1 MKGGNYM
8 VKRLI
13 LFLALAVFLTGMTG
27 IHSEAATGRNEVAFG
42 DQSWDSIQFLH
53 RAMGFIL
60 KHGYEME
67 PVYNFSESMPSL
79 IGLERGDNHIIL
91 EVWVEARQE
100 WWDSARQAGKVQDF
114 GKVFP
119 NAPSGLYVP
128 SYLVK
133 GDPARGIEPLAPDL
147 VSVFDLPRYQHLF
160 PEPEDKTRGRVY
172 NAVSGWAA
180 NERYIRKFEGY
191 LVEGKPLKD
200 FFNLF
205 DPGSQTAL
213 NAAIRGA
220 HDRGLPI
227 VAYYWE
233 PTPLLGELDMILL
246 KEPDYNEK
254 VFKETFLCQNPA
266 FSVEKAANTQWLNKH
281 PEVVPLLENFHLSL
295 EKTNEIL
302 AWMEAN
308 DNDPQKAA
316 IWFLKNNPDLWRSW
330 IDDADVKASVEKAL
344 EKEIL

>member
-1 MKGGNYM
+1 M
-8 VKRLI
+8 VKRFISLMI
-13 LFLALAVFLTGMTG
+13 LTVFLMGMIG
-27 IHSEAATGRNEVAFG
+27 IRTEAAVGRNEVAFG

-53 RAMGFIL
+53 RVMGFIL
-60 KHGYEME
+60 KHGYDME

-79 IGLERGDNHIIL
+79 IGLERGDNQIIL

-100 WWDSARQAGKVQDF
+100 WWDNARKAGKVEGF

-133 GDPARGIEPLAPDL
+133 GDPERNIEPLAPDL

-160 PEPEDKTRGRVY
+160 IDPEDTSRGRVY

-180 NERYIRKFEGY
+180 SERYIKKFEGY
-191 LVEGKPLKD
+191 MVDGKPLKD

-213 NAAIRGA
+213 STAIRGA
-220 HDRGLPI
+220 HDRGKPI

-246 KEPDYNEK
+246 KEPDYDEK

-266 FSVEKAANTQWLNKH
+266 FSVEKAANAEWVKNNPKVWT
-281 PEVVPLLENFHLSL
+281 LLENYHMSL
-295 EKTNEIL
+295 EKTNEVL
-302 AWMEAN
+302 AWMETN
-308 DNDPQKAA
+308 GNDPGKAA
-316 IWFLKNNPDLWRSW
+316 VWFLKNNSSLWRSW
-330 IDDADVKASVEKAL
+330 IEDPEVIASVEKAL
-344 EKEIL
+344 EKEKIQD

>member
-1 MKGGNYM
+1 M
-8 VKRLI
+8 KRLLCTLI
-13 LFLALAVFLTGMTG
+13 TAALVLVAMGGF
-27 IHSEAATGRNEVAFG
+27 AAASPLEKETVFG

-53 RAMGFIL
+53 RVMGYIL
-60 KHGYEME
+60 QHGYGMN
-67 PVYNFSESMPSL
+67 PVYSFSESMPSL

-100 WWDSARQAGKVQDF
+100 WWDSARQAGKVLGF

-133 GDPARGIEPLAPDL
+133 GDPERGIEPLAPDL

-160 PEPEDKTRGRVY
+160 PDPEDKSRGRVY

-180 NERYIRKFEGY
+180 NERYIKKFDGY
-191 LVEGKPLKD
+191 KVDGKPLSEY
-200 FFNLF
+200 FNLF

-246 KEPDYNEK
+246 KEPEYDEK
-254 VFKETFLCQNPA
+254 IFRETFLCQNPA
-266 FSVEKAANTQWLNKH
+266 FSVEKAANAKWVSKH
-281 PEVVPLLENFHLSL
+281 PEVVPLLEKFYLSL
-295 EKTNEIL
+295 EKTNEVL

-308 DNDPQKAA
+308 GNDPQKAA
-316 IWFLKNNPDLWRSW
+316 IWFLKENPELLRSW
-330 IDDADVKASVEKAL
+330 IDDPEVKASVEKAL
-344 EKEIL
+344 EKEKIQN

>member
-1 MKGGNYM
+1 MLKKFIVSM
-8 VKRLI
+8 VLV
-13 LFLALAVFLTGMTG
+13 LLLAGLPG
-27 IHSEAATGRNEVAFG
+27 IHAEAATGRNEVAFG
-42 DQSWDSIQFLH
+42 DQSWDSVQFLH
-53 RAMGFIL
+53 RVMGYIL
-60 KHGYEME
+60 KHGYDME

-100 WWDSARQAGKVQDF
+100 WWDNAREAGKVKGF

-133 GDPARGIEPLAPDL
+133 GDPERGIEPLAPDL

-160 PEPEDKTRGRVY
+160 TDPEDTSRGRVY

-180 NERYIRKFEGY
+180 NERYIKKFEGY
-191 LVEGKPLKD
+191 KVDGKPLKD

-213 NAAIRGA
+213 NAAIRGS
-220 HDRGLPI
+220 HDKGRPI

-246 KEPDYNEK
+246 KEPDYDEK

-266 FSVEKAANTQWLNKH
+266 FSVEKAANAEWVRKN
-281 PEVVPLLENFHLSL
+281 PEVVHLLENFHLSL
-295 EKTNEIL
+295 EKTNEVL
-302 AWMEAN
+302 AWMESH
-308 DNDPQKAA
+308 DNDPNKAA
-316 IWFLKNNPDLWRSW
+316 IWFLKNDQPLWRPW
-330 IDDADVKASVEKAL
+330 IDDPEVIASVEKAL
-344 EKEIL
+344 EKEKIQD